1 MAKKN
6 EVLKLDDSVKESK
19 RGEAI
24 LGRLS
29 GPCADFLNPTRNG
42 RQYDEAL
49 WEKVFDDEIVNE
61 YFEAGG
67 IPGELDHPTDR
78 LDTCSEKIAIMMPE
92 KPTKDE
98 DGHLIATFDILDTP
112 NGRIVYT
119 LAKYG
124 YKLGISSRG
133 NGETYK
139 ADDGTDHVEEDSY
152 DFRAFDIVLLP
163 AVKAARLKMVES
175 LQNGKSFKQAINESL
190 SKATPDEKRIMQET
204 LQNLKLLEDNK
215 IDSEEARKIKLKIDS
230 LKDTLDWALEKGYQH
245 RITSILDQI
254 DELNKQLKN
263 KEEYNHES
271 VIDNKSDMAVD
282 SAEANMLGQL
292 QESLLAQQKLEAK
305 VTELQEK
312 LSVCYAKEAKYEED
326 LSKYKSAVQNL
337 SKQASNVKALQTKVE
352 SLESE
357 LKTKDTTLNE
367 SRVISNK
374 QLANIKTTSDLRI
387 KSLTETLSTKNV
399 ELQNAKRR
407 LSELQEQLKANNSA
421 AEEKLNNLNEQLAEQ
436 KKNFS
441 IKTAE
446 YSNKLSNANN
456 LVEQYRKTAKTAVSK
471 YIESQAVRL
480 GVKTEEIQNK
490 LPSNYSFND
499 IDRICEELS
508 RFKLKVSDLPFN
520 VEQFKKAKITE
531 SKNTL
536 IPKVVDD
543 TVDESLFTLANT
555 IIKK

>member
-6 EVLKLDDSVKESK
+6 EVLKLDDTVKENK

-42 RQYDEAL
+42 RQYDESL
-49 WEKVFDDEIVNE
+49 WEKVFNDEIVNE

-124 YKLGISSRG
+124 YRLGISSRG
-133 NGETYK
+133 NGETYS
-139 ADDGTDHVEEDSY
+139 GTDGNEHVDEDSY
-152 DFRAFDIVLLP
+152 DFRAFDVVLLP

-175 LQNGKSFKQAINESL
+175 LQNGKTLKQALAESL
-190 SKATPDEKRIMQET
+190 EKATPDEKRVMQET
-204 LQNLKLLEDNK
+204 LNNLN
-215 IDSEEARKIKLKIDS
+215 I
-230 LKDTLDWALEKGYQH
+230 
-245 RITSILDQI
+245 
-254 DELNKQLKN
+254 
-263 KEEYNHES
+263 EYTPTK
-271 VIDNKSDMAVD
+271 VIDKTSDMAVD
-282 SAEANMLGQL
+282 SAEANMINQL
-292 QESLLAQQKLEAK
+292 QESLLAQQKLEAQ
-305 VTELQEK
+305 VTALNEK

-337 SKQASNVKALQTKVE
+337 SRQASNVKALQTKVE
-352 SLESE
+352 SLENE
-357 LKTKDTTLNE
+357 LKTKDNTLNE
-367 SRVISNK
+367 SKEVANKLSSNK
-374 QLANIKTTSDLRI
+374 DSKI

-399 ELQNAKRR
+399 ELQNANRKI
-407 LSELQEQLKANNSA
+407 SQLQESVRISKFE
-421 AEEKLNNLNEQLAEQ
+421 AERKVNALNEQLAEQ
-436 KKNFS
+436 KKNLS

-446 YSNKLSNANN
+446 YSNKLSKANS
-456 LVEQYRKTAKTAVSK
+456 LVEQYRTTAKTAVSK

-480 GVKTEEIQNK
+480 GVKSEEIQNK
-490 LPSNYSFND
+490 LPSNYSFKD
-499 IDRICEELS
+499 IDTICEELS
-508 RFKLKVSDLPFN
+508 RFKLKVSNLPFN
-520 VEQFKKAKITE
+520 VEQISKAKLTE
-531 SKNTL
+531 TKTIANKINNTDDN
-536 IPKVVDD
+536 VDD
-543 TVDESLFTLANT
+543 NLLTLAGL
-555 IIKK
+555 K